1 MSEQDINRLI
11 AKKLSY
17 YMSIYDKSQQDLADY
32 IGVTQATIS
41 NWCKGLKMPRMDKID
56 KICSFFNISRSDL
69 MEESDSNMS
78 EPDYF
83 YDEDARNLA
92 QFMYEN
98 PEYKVLFDTTRKVK
112 REDIEFV
119 KQMIDRVRGEDNE
132 TGC

>member
-1 MSEQDINRLI
+1 MGSFASVFKNLRIKSGLTQQEMASRL
-11 AKKLSY
+11 
-17 YMSIYDKSQQDLADY
+17 
-32 IGVTQATIS
+32 
-41 NWCKGLKMPRMDKID
+41 
-56 KICSFFNISRSDL
+56 NISRSSIG
-69 MEESDSNMS
+69 MYESGER
-78 EPDYF
+78 EPSFELLEAIADYF
-83 YDEDARNLA
+83 NVDMNYLLGKHDLSEHIPQGYFLYVDARGLA

>member
-1 MSEQDINRLI
+1 MSEQDLNQLI

-17 YMSIYDKSQQDLADY
+17 YMNINDKSQQDLADY
-32 IGVTQATIS
+32 IGVTQATVS

-56 KICSFFNISRSDL
+56 KICSFLNISRSDL
-69 MEESDSNMS
+69 MDEKDDTAK
-78 EPDYF
+78 EPGYF
-83 YDEDARNLA
+83 LNEDARELA

-112 REDIEFV
+112 REDIKFV

>member
-17 YMSIYDKSQQDLADY
+17 YMNINDKSQQDLADY
-32 IGVTQATIS
+32 IGVTQATVS

-69 MEESDSNMS
+69 MGETDTAAS

-83 YDEDARNLA
+83 YDEAARDLA

-119 KQMIDRVRGEDNE
+119 KQMVDRVRGEDNE

>member
-32 IGVTQATIS
+32 IGVTQATVS

-69 MEESDSNMS
+69 MEESDSTMS